1 MIILGS
7 GGHTTEMFKVL
18 NFLDLDKY
26 SPRVYVHGHSD
37 LMSELKLKSF
47 EIDNDC
53 KVIKI
58 FRSREVGQ
66 SYYTSVITTLIAFIN
81 AGVIMFRE
89 KPDLILA
96 NGPGTCCILLE
107 IDSREEKNKIKEI
120 AKQIDKGLL
129 LGAPI
134 VEAPELLTNIASKIN
149 NYLAETTSHKELL
162 KFEIDDKN
170 IPNNLLEGCEWIKKY
185 KSPSMETFYRDIF
198 KCKVPAVLEE
208 CISHWKAL
216 TAWKDPNYLIKIGGM
231 RTVPIEIG
239 SSYTEDDWSQQLV
252 TLSEFIKS
260 HVAKKNDTVGY
271 LAQHQ
276 LFEQIPELKNDFS
289 IPDYCNFVDEDKENT
304 EVDINAW
311 FGPKGTVS
319 PLHYD
324 PRDNLLCQVFGHKQ
338 IILFRPE
345 DSKYLYTYDTR
356 LLSNTA
362 QVNPLNPDYNK
373 FPEFKNAKG
382 FMCYLKPGQALYIP
396 PKWWHH
402 VVSLSPSFSISF
414 WWN

>member
-26 SPRVYVHGHSD
+26 YPRVYVHGHSD

-96 NGPGTCCILLE
+96 NERIDCKLIEIEACLDRTWENLNTGYWKDVSIGHRYCYTICSLLKCILLE
-107 IDSREEKNKIKEI
+107 IDSREEKNKIQEI

-149 NYLAETTSHKELL
+149 NYLEETNSYKESL

-170 IPNNLLEGCEWIKKY
+170 IPSNLLEGCEWIKKY

-216 TAWKDPNYLIKIGGM
+216 TTWKDPNYLIKIGGM

-239 SSYTEDDWSQQLV
+239 SSYTQDDWSQQLV

-260 HVAKKNDTVGY
+260 HVAKKNDTV
-271 LAQHQ
+271 
-276 LFEQIPELKNDFS
+276 
-289 IPDYCNFVDEDKENT
+289 
-304 EVDINAW
+304 
-311 FGPKGTVS
+311 
-319 PLHYD
+319 
-324 PRDNLLCQVFGHKQ
+324 FGHKQ
-338 IILFRPE
+338 IILYHPE

>member
-1 MIILGS
+1 
-7 GGHTTEMFKVL
+7 MFPAPLTGQNIPWDLLINYCEKISMEIKVRLISFIQDIKSSLEL
-18 NFLDLDKY
+18 NKI
-26 SPRVYVHGHSD
+26 P
-37 LMSELKLKSF
+37 EK
-47 EIDNDC
+47 IDC
-53 KVIKI
+53 KLIEIEACLDRTWENLNTGYWKDVSIGH
-58 FRSREVGQ
+58 R
-66 SYYTSVITTLIAFIN
+66 YCYTICSLL
-81 AGVIMFRE
+81 
-89 KPDLILA
+89 K
-96 NGPGTCCILLE
+96 CILLE
-107 IDSREEKNKIKEI
+107 IDSREEKNNTKEI

-149 NYLAETTSHKELL
+149 NYLAETTSYKESLE
-162 KFEIDDKN
+162 FEIDDKN
-170 IPNNLLEGCEWIKKY
+170 ISSNLLEGCEWIKKY

-260 HVAKKNDTVGY
+260 HVAKKNDTIGY

-338 IILFRPE
+338 IILYHPE